1 MKKRKRGNEGRRK
14 RVNKKDVK
22 GAISTTDESLRR
34 DRQTDRNVDSKVD
47 RHTPTH
53 TDTDRHRGSQM

>member
-22 GAISTTDESLRR
+22 GAISTTDESIRR
-34 DRQTDRNVDSKVD
+34 DRQTDRQ
-47 RHTPTH
+47 
-53 TDTDRHRGSQM
+53 TDTRTDRLTDRESDR